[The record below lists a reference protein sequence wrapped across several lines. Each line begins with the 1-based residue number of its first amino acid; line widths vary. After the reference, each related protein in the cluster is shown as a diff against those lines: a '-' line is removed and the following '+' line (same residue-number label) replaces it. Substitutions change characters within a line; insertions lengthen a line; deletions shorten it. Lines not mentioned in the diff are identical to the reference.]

1 MYMNEKVLLINDIP
15 GYGKVALAAMMP
27 ILAHMKYDVY
37 NLPTAVVSNTLDYG
51 KFDILETTEYMKK
64 TLKVWDELGFSF
76 DAITTGFIV
85 SQEQADIVTRFC
97 REQASRGV
105 RIFVDPIMGDEGHLY
120 NGVGEETVE
129 RMRDLCRIADY
140 IMPNYTEAAYLAG
153 LDCKD
158 GDLDEGETRQLIDA
172 LRAIC
177 PRSVLIT
184 SVRTDGT
191 YVVLGYDHERN
202 TYFQLPYNL
211 IPVRFPGTGD
221 AFSAILTG
229 QVLRGHALETAALL
243 SMESVRNL
251 IAANMGVKD
260 IYKGIPIEQCLN
272 LVEEVQTD

>member
-1 MYMNEKVLLINDIP
+1 MNEKILLINDIP

-64 TLKVWDELGFSF
+64 ALQVWDELGFSF
-76 DAITTGFIV
+76 DAVTTGFIV

-97 REQASRGV
+97 QEQSRRGV

-120 NGVGEETVE
+120 NGVETETVE
-129 RMRDLCRIADY
+129 RMRNLCRVADY
-140 IMPNYTEAAYLAG
+140 IMPNYTEAAYPAG
-153 LDCKD
+153 MDCRE
-158 GDLDEGETRQLIDA
+158 GDLDETETRQLVDA

-177 PRSVLIT
+177 PHSILIT
-184 SVRTDGT
+184 SVRTGGT

-251 IAANMGVKD
+251 IAANMGVQD

>member
-1 MYMNEKVLLINDIP
+1 MNEKILLINDIP

-140 IMPNYTEAAYLAG
+140 IMPNYTEAAVW
-153 LDCKD
+153 
-158 GDLDEGETRQLIDA
+158 T
-172 LRAIC
+172 
-177 PRSVLIT
+177 
-184 SVRTDGT
+184 VRTATWTKGKR
-191 YVVLGYDHERN
+191 GSSSMRSGPSAPARSS
-202 TYFQLPYNL
+202 LPACGL
-211 IPVRFPGTGD
+211 M
-221 AFSAILTG
+221 
-229 QVLRGHALETAALL
+229 ALMSCWGMT
-243 SMESVRNL
+243 MN
-251 IAANMGVKD
+251 
-260 IYKGIPIEQCLN
+260 GIPISSCR
-272 LVEEVQTD
+272 TI